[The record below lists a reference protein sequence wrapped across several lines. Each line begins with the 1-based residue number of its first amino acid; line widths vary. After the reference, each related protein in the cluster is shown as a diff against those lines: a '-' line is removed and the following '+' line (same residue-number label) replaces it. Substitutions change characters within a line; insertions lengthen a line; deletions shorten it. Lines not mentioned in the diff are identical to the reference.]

1 MYKYAIFDL
10 DGTLADTLEDLADAV
25 NYALCENGYEKHSVD
40 SYRQMV
46 GSGIY
51 NLIKTASRCDDP
63 QKVDIIKKYFDEYY
77 SQHIVDKTCAYPYGE
92 EMLLN
97 LQSKGVQLAVL
108 SNKPHMF
115 VGTILNHLFP
125 NIKFNVAWG
134 KKDGFL
140 IKPNPQSVNALLEQL
155 GADKT
160 ETVYIGD
167 SNVDVLTAKNGEVA
181 FIGCSWGFR
190 GEAEMREAGATIIAH
205 SCKELQDLILGDT
218 NE

>member
-1 MYKYAIFDL
+1 MATATSSATFIMVVN
-10 DGTLADTLEDLADAV
+10 AV
-25 NYALCENGYEKHSVD
+25 WRSSAVVSTPLSTWSEMV
-40 SYRQMV
+40 QMHR
-46 GSGIY
+46 
-51 NLIKTASRCDDP
+51 L
-63 QKVDIIKKYFDEYY
+63 
-77 SQHIVDKTCAYPYGE
+77 
-92 EMLLN
+92 
-97 LQSKGVQLAVL
+97 
-108 SNKPHMF
+108 
-115 VGTILNHLFP
+115 
-125 NIKFNVAWG
+125 
-134 KKDGFL
+134 
-140 IKPNPQSVNALLEQL
+140 KPNPQSVNALLEQL